1 LNLQA
6 HENKLYLAAFS
17 LIEESS
23 LYGASEERSQGAR
36 ARRREDEN

>member
-23 LYGASEERSQGAR
+23 LSAASEERSQGAR